1 LTGATV
7 LYVTRHGQTDANL
20 QQRVQGQGDTPLNA
34 QGLAQAEALADYF
47 SERPEDLPVDRIVS
61 SDLPRARRTAEVLA
75 ARLKVEAT
83 FHPEL
88 RARRM
93 GDFEGRTHAELMA
106 ADPAA
111 FAALKH
117 DPAFVPPGGGESV
130 NDLRARLV
138 PFVARLVADNPG
150 RHVVLVSHHKVCQLV
165 LGELVEGGRMTR
177 IPNARPAVVV
187 HEDGRYR
194 LEDVQDI
201 HMEDPKEM
209 NHGR

>member
-1 LTGATV
+1 VTGPTV

-20 QQRVQGQGDTPLNA
+20 QKRVQGQGDTPLNDR
-34 QGLAQAEALADYF
+34 GLAQAEALADYF
-47 SERPEDLPVDRIVS
+47 SERPRGLPVDRIVS
-61 SDLPRARRTAEVLA
+61 SDLIRARQTADVLA
-75 ARLKVEAT
+75 RRLKAPAT

-93 GDFEGRTHAELMA
+93 GDYEGRTHAELMA
-106 ADPAA
+106 ADAES
-111 FAALKH
+111 FDRLKH

-130 NDLRARLV
+130 NALRARAM
-138 PFVARLVADNPG
+138 PFVARLVAENAG

-187 HEDGRYR
+187 CEGGRYR
-194 LEDVQDI
+194 IEHIEETNDGD
-201 HMEDPKEM
+201 
-209 NHGR
+209 